1 MKKRLSKTVWYGSE
15 VDTEGNPVV
24 PRLAEG
30 ADDLEGLHH
39 GELYLHEA
47 DDNLSIWA
55 RTLSNQVKP
64 IGGLGGGGSLW
75 KLMETESGEK
85 FLFTEFNVVTQMGIT
100 SFADNKILDL
110 PGIYDGLPIDN
121 QTLYW
126 EETDGVRILKAKGG
140 SGEGTIS
147 DISLIG
153 SGNAITDVSLNSD
166 KTGLIFS
173 KELEFAL
180 KTDLDTTKKKLDD
193 FLEGSDTDTII
204 NKWKELEAFLSGLAE
219 TDNLATILG
228 TKADKEYVDE
238 NFVTLATSQTITGT
252 KNFTGGLKVN
262 GCELVYNSY
271 YGYWK
276 LTGDLLVT
284 GGITAFSNSTSFNPS
299 TIMDGVVT
307 DGVTIHKNAYGQ
319 LEVIGGTGG
328 GSVDEDSVKEIIES
342 YNYLTT
348 DKLPIATTSVK
359 GIASFDSNSFSIS
372 NGLVSFSGGK
382 VKVVTSEPSSYE
394 SNTLYVIVG

>member
-1 MKKRLSKTVWYGSE
+1 MKKVNIISKVVGREGTGKPTTGRDSQGAVDLSAYLLKQIWDSAFEVKEKDGVQYLFGKIPLVLQYG
-15 VDTEGNPVV
+15 
-24 PRLAEG
+24 L
-30 ADDLEGLHH
+30 
-39 GELYLHEA
+39 
-47 DDNLSIWA
+47 
-55 RTLSNQVKP
+55 
-64 IGGLGGGGSLW
+64 
-75 KLMETESGEK
+75 
-85 FLFTEFNVVTQMGIT
+85 T
-100 SFADNKILDL
+100 SFADEGLVDL
-110 PGIYDGLPIDN
+110 PTLFDGIPIDN

-126 EETDGVRILKAKGG
+126 EESTDSEGNVVRLLKAKGG
-140 SGEGTIS
+140 SGEGTIK
-147 DISLIG
+147 DISIDG
-153 SGNAITDVSLNSD
+153 EGNAITNVSLNSEG
-166 KTGLIFS
+166 TGLVFT
-173 KELEFAL
+173 KEKSFIEKEYLEETYYDKAYIDENLTKETDFQEL
-180 KTDLDTTKKKLDD
+180 KKSFED
-193 FLEGSDTDTII
+193 FLSGSDTDTII

-219 TDNLATILG
+219 TDNLAKILE

-238 NFVTLATSQTITGT
+238 NFVTLVTSQTITGT

-284 GGITAFSNSTSFNPS
+284 GGITSFADSTAFSPS
-299 TIMDGVVT
+299 TIMNALVT
-307 DGVTIHKNAYGQ
+307 DETTITKKNGV

-328 GSVDEDSVKEIIES
+328 GSVDEDAVKELIES
-342 YNYLTT
+342 YNYLTA

-359 GIASFDSNSFSIS
+359 GIASFDSSSFSVS